1 MAIKIHNTIED
12 YNNLKKFV
20 VEIRGSKFEFDNVV
34 NANKFFRENCVE
46 DSYLYGVSNKNIL
59 LAKYTTHD
67 GLKFTPS
74 LYTYITY
81 EHIIKGD

>member
-1 MAIKIHNTIED
+1 MED
-12 YNNLKKFV
+12 YSNFKKFV
-20 VEIRGSKFEFDNVV
+20 VEIRGDKSEFSSVV
-34 NANKFFRENCVE
+34 DANRFFRENCVE

-59 LAKYTTHD
+59 LAKCTTHD